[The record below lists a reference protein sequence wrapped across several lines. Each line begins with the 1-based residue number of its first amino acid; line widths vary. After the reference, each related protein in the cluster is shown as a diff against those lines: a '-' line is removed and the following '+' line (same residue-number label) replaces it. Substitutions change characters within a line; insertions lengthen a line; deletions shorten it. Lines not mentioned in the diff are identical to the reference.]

1 MTALKRDVGVLEK
14 GEKLDST
21 ALAGKWAPSI
31 GGSFDVSTHLGK
43 NIARALLATIREKG
57 VGESDQ
63 QYDKMAFSLYKS
75 NYLIPLRETID
86 IVEKHMSKRK

>member
-1 MTALKRDVGVLEK
+1 LTALKHDVGVLEK

-21 ALAGKWAPSI
+21 AGKWAPSI

-43 NIARALLATIREKG
+43 NIGRALLATIREKG

-63 QYDKMAFSLYKS
+63 QYDKMAFSLYKT